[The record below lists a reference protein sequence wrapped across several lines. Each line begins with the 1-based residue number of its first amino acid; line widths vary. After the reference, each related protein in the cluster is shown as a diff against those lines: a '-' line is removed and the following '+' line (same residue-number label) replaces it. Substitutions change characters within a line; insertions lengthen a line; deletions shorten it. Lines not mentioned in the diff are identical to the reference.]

1 MSTKPPAQSDP
12 AIDLDFT
19 GVFRIEE
26 LRLEPAPPVPKRP
39 PEDIVIGARAIKKGN
54 SFINMARSRPARRID
69 PAQTTILLVEDDT
82 TTRLIID
89 VICRKAGYLTRQAA
103 DAPSFIAAM
112 QKKPL
117 PDVVILDVALPGNVS
132 GFKILGKIRAHP
144 VLNTMPVII
153 LTVHSE
159 PADLMQAVSLGT
171 DAYLTKPASARS
183 LLDALA
189 AVLGSSA
196 AAKP

>member
-1 MSTKPPAQSDP
+1 M
-12 AIDLDFT
+12 
-19 GVFRIEE
+19 
-26 LRLEPAPPVPKRP
+26 
-39 PEDIVIGARAIKKGN
+39 
-54 SFINMARSRPARRID
+54 
-69 PAQTTILLVEDDT
+69 
-82 TTRLIID
+82 
-89 VICRKAGYLTRQAA
+89 
-103 DAPSFIAAM
+103 
-112 QKKPL
+112 
-117 PDVVILDVALPGNVS
+117 ILDVALPGNVS